1 MKRKFFVLAGII
13 AFISAAVFA
22 KEDVMKVDTNLFSL
36 SIPEGWGAMNSSEIV
51 RGRTI
56 LCLMAPMEEG
66 ENFQSNLNITME
78 QLPIKCSEK
87 EFLEKGANDLTILF
101 PNFKILESGKNYHVY
116 TATVNGNNLKQVQ
129 FIKIKGKTVY
139 VLTGTSTLEGFDSHY
154 DEFKNIFKTFKLKNS
169 AKSSLDEIL
178 EFTVK
183 DCSVKIPSEWFLQ
196 YANSAH
202 VFSIYSPVNKNS
214 GLRSSGYL
222 AKETLDKEYSV
233 KEYLELLERY
243 YSMSI
248 ANLHVLECDE
258 NSHVYTATNG
268 DGVNIK
274 EKQFVQTTDKK
285 TFYVFTFTALED
297 EYDTYE
303 DSFST
308 IVESLRVQ

>member
-51 RGRTI
+51 RGRKL
-56 LCLMAPMEEG
+56 LCLMAPIGED

-78 QLPIKCSEK
+78 QMPVKCSEK
-87 EFLEKGANDLTILF
+87 EFLENGANDLAILF
-101 PNFKILESGKNYHVY
+101 PNFKILETGKNYHVY
-116 TATVNGNNLKQVQ
+116 IATVNGNNLKQVQ
-129 FIKIKGKTVY
+129 FIKIKDKAVY
-139 VLTGTSTLEGFDSHY
+139 VLTGTSTLDDFDSHY

-169 AKSSLDEIL
+169 AKSSLDDIVEL
-178 EFTVK
+178 TVK
-183 DCSVKIPSEWFLQ
+183 DCSVKLPAEWFLQ
-196 YANSAH
+196 YENSAH
-202 VFSIYSPVNKNS
+202 VFNIYSPVNKKS

-222 AKETLDKEYSV
+222 IKETLDKEYSA
-233 KEYLELLERY
+233 KEYLGLLETY
-243 YSMSI
+243 YPMAIENFHIISS
-248 ANLHVLECDE
+248 DE

-268 DGVNIK
+268 DSVNIK
-274 EKQFVQTTDKK
+274 EKQFVQTADKK
-285 TFYVFTFTALED
+285 TFYLFTFTALED